1 MLNRESLLAAARAKR
16 AEIEVNNHKLSS
28 IRSLM
33 ANLGTLPTLT
43 KLREF
48 LPALKALF
56 EHPQPDGEP
65 RNAADADEA
74 ARVSARAEGAVRGCD
89 Q

>member
-16 AEIEVNNHKLSS
+16 AEIEGDNHKLSN

-43 KLREF
+43 KLRGF
-48 LPALKALF
+48 LSALKALF
-56 EHPQPDGEP
+56 E
-65 RNAADADEA
+65 DATND
-74 ARVSARAEGAVRGCD
+74 
-89 Q
+89 